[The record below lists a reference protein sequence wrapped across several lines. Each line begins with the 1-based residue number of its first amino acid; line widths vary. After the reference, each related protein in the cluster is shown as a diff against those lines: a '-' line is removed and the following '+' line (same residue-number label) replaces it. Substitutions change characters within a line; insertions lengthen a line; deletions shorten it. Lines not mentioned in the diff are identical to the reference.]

1 MLLINTLYIS
11 SRSLLVLVIGF
22 VNTVFTV
29 SEGLKSLS
37 VCVEVKDG
45 TLSLPVDISLASQF
59 SSTGMYMYVYIHYLY
74 ILIELYI
81 FFMISAYSFPHLPNT
96 T

>member
-45 TLSLPVDISLASQF
+45 TLSLPVDFSLTSQF
-59 SSTGMYMYVYIHYLY
+59 SSTGMYTCMYTYTTCTYRV
-74 ILIELYI
+74 YI